1 MKSLEDCY
9 NEIDL
14 IIGHFCATC
23 FSYALAVKDF
33 ERIQKEGMQILATQG
48 QKLTLQQFDQISFSF
63 GQGPPST
70 PGAYFY
76 YTTTHGGFKERIKK
90 DGIDIK
96 ILANNSLVLIYHIW
110 EDKYREIIARE
121 YGVQKNQIVHDTF
134 GELRNIRRSIV
145 HNKSRALKECENNTN
160 LKKFD
165 EGGQILFSE
174 QEAYYSFKAIKD
186 ALDELKSNL
195 ALCPADS

>member
-1 MKSLEDCY
+1 MKSIDDCY

-33 ERIQKEGMQILATQG
+33 ERIQKEGMQILATNG
-48 QKLTLQQFDQISFSF
+48 QKIALQQFDQIPFSF
-63 GQGPPST
+63 GQGPPGT
-70 PGAYFY
+70 LGAYFY
-76 YTTTHGGFKERIKK
+76 YTTTHGGFKERIKQ
-90 DGIDIK
+90 DGIDTK

-121 YGVQKNQIVHDTF
+121 NGVQKNQIAHDTF

-145 HNKSRALKECENNTN
+145 HNKSRALKECENNAK
-160 LKKFD
+160 LKRFN
-165 EGGQILFSE
+165 EGDQILFSE
-174 QEAYYSFKAIKD
+174 QEAYDSFKAIKD
-186 ALDELKSNL
+186 ALDELKSNPAL
-195 ALCPADS
+195 AADS